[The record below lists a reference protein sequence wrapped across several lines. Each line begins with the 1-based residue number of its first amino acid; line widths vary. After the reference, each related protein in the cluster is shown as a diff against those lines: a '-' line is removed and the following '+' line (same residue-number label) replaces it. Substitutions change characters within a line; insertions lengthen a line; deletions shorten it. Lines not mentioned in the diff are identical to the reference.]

1 MAISVGRVA
10 INCHRGAES
19 MKEGEGGR
27 EGGGTATFTDSTSQR
42 TIMINA
48 NVYRRR
54 HDGSLKLEKNESV

>member
-1 MAISVGRVA
+1 
-10 INCHRGAES
+10 